1 MNEIEGL
8 TTLEAESILLDQIID
23 FNKKYARYVT
33 CNDSTMN
40 PNNKLMCSAIDLS
53 YNTIQTAY
61 SKILVETSKGE
72 NVYGSILDV
81 SNTKLSNNIS
91 YAVYDSSHSYI
102 KNTYNDEI
110 LNLRN
115 ELDTKLKELNS
126 NKDSISAEY
135 KNRFDSTIYSGLM
148 LTVLVT
154 SMLYYIF
161 QRV

>member
-1 MNEIEGL
+1 MNNIEGL
-8 TTLEAESILLDQIID
+8 TTLEAESTLLDQIID

-40 PNNKLMCSAIDLS
+40 PLNKLNCSDIDMN
-53 YNTIQTAY
+53 YNTVQEAY
-61 SKILVETSKGE
+61 SKILLQTSNGD
-72 NVYGSILDV
+72 NVFGSILDV
-81 SNTKLSNNIS
+81 SNTRLSNNIK
-91 YAVYDSSHSYI
+91 YAVYDASRVYI
-102 KNTYNDEI
+102 KNTYNNEI

-115 ELDTKLKELNS
+115 ELDTKLRELNT
-126 NKDSISAEY
+126 NNNSISAEY